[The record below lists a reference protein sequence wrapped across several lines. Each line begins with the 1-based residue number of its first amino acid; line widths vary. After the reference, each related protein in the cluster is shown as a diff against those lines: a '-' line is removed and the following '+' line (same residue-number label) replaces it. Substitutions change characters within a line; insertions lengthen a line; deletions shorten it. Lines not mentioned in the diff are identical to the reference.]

1 MRKLFLLTKCEAF
14 CYHAPMTPLE
24 KKKFLLYTRSPRL
37 AYAGGRAAIN
47 RKFSRQLLEKLD
59 RGLIPMKGPV
69 DGTSS
74 N

>member
-59 RGLIPMKGPV
+59 RGLLAKKE
-69 DGTSS
+69 GT
-74 N
+74 NGIH